1 MSEYL
6 LAVHGSDDQ
15 ANYAT
20 DEEMQAAFAAVS
32 AFNDELQAAGA
43 WVFAGGLMP
52 KDTAYVVRTNADGAY
67 RTDGPFLESK
77 EHPAASGLSTS
88 PTTLR
93 RSSGPRRAR
102 SPAPSPSR
110 CAPSRASEPSP

>member
-20 DEEMQAAFAAVS
+20 DEEMQAAFAAVN
-32 AFNDELQAAGA
+32 AFNADLQAAGA

-52 KDTAYVVRTNADGAY
+52 KETAAVVRPTADGGFT

-77 EHPAASGLSTS
+77 EHLGGFWVIDVADDDAAFEWAAKG
-88 PTTLR
+88 
-93 RSSGPRRAR
+93 AK
-102 SPAPSPSR
+102 A
-110 CAPSRASEPSP
+110 CAQPVEVRPFQGE

>member
-20 DEEMQAAFAAVS
+20 PEDMQAAFAAVN
-32 AFNDELQAAGA
+32 AFNSALQEAGA

-52 KDTAYVVRTNADGAY
+52 KETAYVVRTNEDGAY

-77 EHPAASGLSTS
+77 EHLGGFWVIDVADDTAAFEWAAKG
-88 PTTLR
+88 
-93 RSSGPRRAR
+93 AV
-102 SPAPSPSR
+102 A
-110 CAPSRASEPSP
+110 CAQPVEVRPFQGV